1 MSFLYDNL
9 SVIVVSLCMAAV
21 TWLYGGAM
29 GEYLVPV
36 VPWLLFFTLEVLFF
50 FPQRH
55 EAESVYDARKRAW
68 YDLKRDPLTW
78 LVFGLL
84 ALLAVP
90 FANNAL
96 CAHCDRALIA
106 TGVDPAPPVPFIPF
120 CVNRIEHLNVFF
132 WFASALLPVLAV
144 KHCMRRS
151 GKILLLETV
160 VWNGCALALLG
171 FIQKAA
177 QAPGPLWLDSG
188 PGAASTF
195 FSTFGYTNMAGDY
208 FTTLFAIAVGLWR
221 WRCDGIRAKAV
232 EDDSGVSS
240 AKRGF
245 FWKQH
250 YFLIPAVI
258 FYFSALNTLSR
269 AAIMSVT
276 ALALLFFLHTFISFL
291 SKMKRAQRV
300 KKGVLSLGVLGL
312 IAFFAVIFMPSNIQ
326 KELDTLDADAVLS
339 RVTGKAQYHARV
351 ATEIW
356 KDNALFGCG
365 GWGYRH
371 FCIPKMTETELKQ
384 LQRVG
389 GIYVHNDHLQFLAEH
404 GLFGYG
410 LFIIIILLLISPT
423 FMVWR
428 RLVDAV
434 RFMKPKDQPPRPVQI
449 FVIPAPVF
457 CIFAA
462 AVSTVV
468 HAFGDCPMRSS
479 AVLTL
484 FCVMLAASSAFLPKI
499 STSKG
504 D

>member
-1 MSFLYDNL
+1 MSFLYNNL
-9 SVIVVSLCMAAV
+9 SVIIVSLSMAAV

-36 VPWLLFFTLEVLFF
+36 VPWLLFFMLEALFF
-50 FPQRH
+50 FPQKQ
-55 EAESVYDARKRAW
+55 EAESVYEARKRVW
-68 YDLKRDPLTW
+68 YDLKRDPLAW

-90 FANNAL
+90 FVNNAL
-96 CAHCDRALIA
+96 CAHCDRELIA
-106 TGVDPAPPVPFIPF
+106 AGANPAAPVPFIPF

-132 WFASALLPVLAV
+132 WFALALVSVLVV
-144 KHCMRRS
+144 KHSLRGS

-171 FIQKAA
+171 FVQKAA
-177 QAPGPLWLDSG
+177 QAPGPLWLE
-188 PGAASTF
+188 GAADPSTF

-221 WRCDGIRAKAV
+221 WHCDGVRAKAG
-232 EDDSGVSS
+232 EDDSGVSPD
-240 AKRGF
+240 KRGF

-250 YFLIPAVI
+250 YFLIPSVI

-276 ALALLFFLHTFISFL
+276 ALALVFFLHTFISFL
-291 SKMKRAQRV
+291 SKVKRAQRV
-300 KKGVLSLGVLGL
+300 KKGVLSLGVLAL
-312 IAFFAVIFMPSNIQ
+312 IAIFAISFMPSNIQ
-326 KELDTLDADAVLS
+326 KELDTLDADEVLS
-339 RVTGKAQYHARV
+339 RVTGKAQYHSRV

-356 KDNALFGCG
+356 KDNLLFGCG

-371 FCIPKMTETELKQ
+371 FCIPKMTETELKHI
-384 LQRVG
+384 QRVG

-404 GLFGYG
+404 GLVGYG
-410 LFIIIILLLISPT
+410 LFVAIILLLISPT
-423 FMVWR
+423 FVIWR

-434 RFMKPKDQPPRPVQI
+434 RFMKPKEQPPRPVQI

-457 CIFAA
+457 FIFAA
-462 AVSTVV
+462 AVSTLI

-484 FCVMLAASSAFLPKI
+484 FCVMLAASSAFLPKL
-499 STSKG
+499 SNSKG
-504 D
+504 E